1 MCRGFIFYA
10 VILLVTGLPSW
21 GLEATHEHAQKI
33 WYMGRVISV
42 GDGEFAFQTRWH
54 PNRTAHVDNTTV
66 IRCGKKSIS
75 LDGLQTDDLVE
86 IKALSNMAGVS
97 GTKVI
102 VHAHKKSVSDEPPV
116 TIELVRSGF

>member
-21 GLEATHEHAQKI
+21 GVEATHKRAHKM

-42 GDGEFAFQTRWH
+42 GDGEFAFRTGWR
-54 PNRTAHVDNTTV
+54 PNRTVHVDNATV

-75 LDGLQTDDLVE
+75 LDSLETDDLVE
-86 IKALSNMAGVS
+86 IKALSNMAGIW

-102 VHAHKKSVSDEPPV
+102 VHAHKEGC
-116 TIELVRSGF
+116 VRRTTGGH